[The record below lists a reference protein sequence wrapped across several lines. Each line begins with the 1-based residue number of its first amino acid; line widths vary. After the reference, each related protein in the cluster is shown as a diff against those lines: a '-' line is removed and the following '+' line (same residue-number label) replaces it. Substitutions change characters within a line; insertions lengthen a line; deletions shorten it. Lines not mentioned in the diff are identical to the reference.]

1 MQKDELTKIM
11 TMKKS
16 TLLVLIACGTI
27 LFSCN
32 SNNGQKG
39 KENQASGIADPS
51 SAMQDSI
58 KKADELE
65 FQQARQDSIDAKQI
79 KGYSVKKLAG
89 KHKYGGITKIEYKSL
104 SQILSELEKE
114 AEKEMWTKEENQSKI
129 DAYKSISK
137 GGQIRLDIERTT
149 IGAANTEYFSII
161 IKDIDEKELCRF
173 DLDSDIPETPNSND
187 YWWNISIQQIDKR
200 IKAPFYVYVVD
211 RLEDAPFKFEVTP
224 IKK

>member
-1 MQKDELTKIM
+1 MQKDELIKII

-16 TLLVLIACGTI
+16 TLLVTIACGTI

-32 SNNGQKG
+32 SNTGQKAS
-39 KENQASGIADPS
+39 ENQTSAMTDNS

-65 FQQARQDSIDAKQI
+65 FQEARQDSIDALQI
-79 KGYSVKKLAG
+79 KGYSVKKLSG
-89 KHKYGGITKIEYKSL
+89 KHKYGGVTKVEYKSL

-114 AEKEMWTKEENQSKI
+114 AEKEMWTKEDKQSKI

-161 IKDIDEKELCRF
+161 IKNMDEKELCRF
-173 DLDSDIPETPNSND
+173 DLESDIPETPNSND
-187 YWWNISIQQIDKR
+187 YWWNISIQRIDKR
-200 IKAPFYVYVVD
+200 IKAPFYVYVID
-211 RLEDAPFKFEVTP
+211 KLEDAPFKFEVTP